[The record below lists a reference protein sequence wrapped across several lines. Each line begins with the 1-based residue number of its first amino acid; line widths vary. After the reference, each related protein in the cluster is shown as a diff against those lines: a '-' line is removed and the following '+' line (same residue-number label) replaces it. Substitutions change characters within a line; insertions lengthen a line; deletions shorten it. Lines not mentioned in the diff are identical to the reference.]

1 MWIIT
6 KRDRFA
12 SAIDPGINVEDE
24 CDHEVTGYINDG
36 IFFSIAAQQ
45 INTNLEA

>member
-36 IFFSIAAQQ
+36 ICFFLLLHNKLTQ
-45 INTNLEA
+45 T